1 MYIPGISPP
10 SHLDMS
16 MPVAATPSPAPRPP
30 LDGTFVVQSPA
41 DGLTRPAPPA
51 ARPAPPPLEASL
63 LEGPLPDEIPPEEPL
78 RFEVVQGGS
87 ERGRDIVVDNRGH
100 SYVKK
105 KSSPSFT
112 YWRCSVKSAKVY
124 CSATVSQ
131 RETGFTPGRH
141 NHICEPQPGKNR
153 QVRMAKELKQ
163 KAAWREHVF
172 TSSAQMVEVAVA
184 ELQQAEPVAPIPVPA
199 NMQRRVNRFREK
211 TRPKHP
217 LDLHFDLDTQNTP
230 AGFLVKDVIV
240 TNQRHLV
247 FATEQQLGL
256 LARAVN
262 WYVDGTFRV
271 VKAPFAQLFSVH
283 AFIRKENSMKQVS
296 VYYYNRYIHTLV
308 VIYI

>member
-1 MYIPGISPP
+1 
-10 SHLDMS
+10 
-16 MPVAATPSPAPRPP
+16 
-30 LDGTFVVQSPA
+30 
-41 DGLTRPAPPA
+41 
-51 ARPAPPPLEASL
+51 
-63 LEGPLPDEIPPEEPL
+63 
-78 RFEVVQGGS
+78 
-87 ERGRDIVVDNRGH
+87 
-100 SYVKK
+100 
-105 KSSPSFT
+105 
-112 YWRCSVKSAKVY
+112 
-124 CSATVSQ
+124 
-131 RETGFTPGRH
+131 
-141 NHICEPQPGKNR
+141 
-153 QVRMAKELKQ
+153 MAKELKQ